1 MDRATIEPAI
11 RSVLTE
17 IHSKLNEAAR
27 IAKAAEACA
36 SAGSVAEG
44 VTVSMDIEQLIYEV
58 GRLQDA
64 ASLLNRLSRQ
74 YRRKIQDAM
83 TQLET
88 VVRGMEQF
96 GSRPGTPVEECIKA
110 VQSCQLYVGVFG
122 MRYGSIPDGHD
133 KSMTNIEYDE
143 AQRLGLPSLIYLLN
157 ENHSI
162 PAKDVE
168 VGEGAEK

>member
-11 RSVLTE
+11 RSFLTE

-36 SAGSVAEG
+36 LAGSVVEG

-74 YRRKIQDAM
+74 
-83 TQLET
+83 
-88 VVRGMEQF
+88 
-96 GSRPGTPVEECIKA
+96 
-110 VQSCQLYVGVFG
+110 
-122 MRYGSIPDGHD
+122 
-133 KSMTNIEYDE
+133 
-143 AQRLGLPSLIYLLN
+143 
-157 ENHSI
+157 
-162 PAKDVE
+162 
-168 VGEGAEK
+168 

>member
-1 MDRATIEPAI
+1 MDRATIASPI

-36 SAGSVAEG
+36 LAGSVVEG

-74 YRRKIQDAM
+74 
-83 TQLET
+83 
-88 VVRGMEQF
+88 
-96 GSRPGTPVEECIKA
+96 
-110 VQSCQLYVGVFG
+110 
-122 MRYGSIPDGHD
+122 
-133 KSMTNIEYDE
+133 
-143 AQRLGLPSLIYLLN
+143 
-157 ENHSI
+157 
-162 PAKDVE
+162 
-168 VGEGAEK
+168 

>member
-27 IAKAAEACA
+27 IAKAAA
-36 SAGSVAEG
+36 AGALAGRVVEG

-74 YRRKIQDAM
+74 
-83 TQLET
+83 
-88 VVRGMEQF
+88 
-96 GSRPGTPVEECIKA
+96 
-110 VQSCQLYVGVFG
+110 
-122 MRYGSIPDGHD
+122 
-133 KSMTNIEYDE
+133 
-143 AQRLGLPSLIYLLN
+143 
-157 ENHSI
+157 
-162 PAKDVE
+162 
-168 VGEGAEK
+168 